1 MFDRLDTSDHLDAYL
16 PEADLVIGCLPR
28 TPDTTGLMSRERLA
42 LMKPDA
48 SFVNVGRGNLVRSM
62 DLTDALQAGALG
74 GAILDVFETE
84 PLPEDSPLWDMEN
97 VMITPHIAGPSFGGN
112 QQVQDTIWEIC
123 MENLERF
130 LNQEP
135 LQHVVDLNAGY

>member
-1 MFDRLDTSDHLDAYL
+1 MFDQLDTSEHLDDYL
-16 PEADLVIGCLPR
+16 SEADLVIGCLPR
-28 TPDTTGLMSRERLA
+28 TPDTTGLMSRVRLA

-48 SFVNVGRGNLVRSM
+48 LFVNVGRGNLVRSV
-62 DLTDALQAGALG
+62 DLIDALQEEALG

-84 PLPEDSPLWDMEN
+84 PLPEDSPLWDMKN
-97 VMITPHIAGPSFGGN
+97 VMITPHISGPSFGGN

-123 MENLERF
+123 MENMERF

-135 LQHVVDLNAGY
+135 LQHVVDLEAGY